1 VTSPLDN
8 WIEQQYRY
16 AAGGMRRSISAV
28 GLVKTRPGFGQV
40 IRPQRG
46 SVIASPI
53 LGAYDPDPDY
63 FFHWYRDSAVV
74 MDALRVLFEDRTV
87 GSEAVDDLD
96 DFVRFS
102 GTLQRLDGR
111 QLVSSA
117 DWRRRVTPDFERH
130 LRAASELAE
139 IHGERV
145 AADTRVNP
153 DATLDLSKWA
163 RPQNDGPPLRAI
175 ALLRW
180 LQCLDRPAQAVAFDA
195 ERRAALEGLL
205 RDDLAFAHRHWR
217 SSCFDVWEEENGL
230 HYFTLRVAAAALTQG
245 AEWLAVQGDGDTAHE
260 YRRDAEAI
268 LQHLDQYWLP
278 AQGYYR
284 SRVLEGGARSAK
296 ELDVTVILAAVY
308 ADGSGPRHSV
318 HDPRQHATL
327 AKLEALFTGEYPI
340 NHRRAAGLGVALG
353 RYPDDRY
360 FSGNP
365 WYLTTLGA
373 AEFCFRGSV
382 GAPEAQALRAKGDA
396 FLETVRAYT
405 PASGDM
411 SEQFDRATGTQLSA
425 KQLAW
430 SYAAFITCIAARNRA
445 AAQS

>member
-1 VTSPLDN
+1 
-8 WIEQQYRY
+8 
-16 AAGGMRRSISAV
+16 
-28 GLVKTRPGFGQV
+28 
-40 IRPQRG
+40 
-46 SVIASPI
+46 
-53 LGAYDPDPDY
+53 
-63 FFHWYRDSAVV
+63 
-74 MDALRVLFEDRTV
+74 
-87 GSEAVDDLD
+87 
-96 DFVRFS
+96 
-102 GTLQRLDGR
+102 
-111 QLVSSA
+111 VSSA
-117 DWRRRVTPDFERH
+117 DWHRRVTPEFERH
-130 LRAASELAE
+130 LRSASELAQ

-175 ALLRW
+175 TLLRW
-180 LQCLDRPAQAVAFDA
+180 LRSLDRPAQAVAFDA
-195 ERRAALEGLL
+195 ERRAALEALL

-245 AEWLAVQGDGDTAHE
+245 AEWLAVQGDGDTARQ

-268 LQHLDQYWLP
+268 LQHLDRYWLP
-278 AQGYYR
+278 AQGHYR

-296 ELDVTVILAAVY
+296 ELDTTVILAAVY

-327 AKLEALFTGEYPI
+327 AKLEAHFSDEYSI
-340 NHRRAAGLGVALG
+340 NHQRAAGLGVALG

-373 AEFCFRGSV
+373 AEFCFRGSI
-382 GAPEAQALRAKGDA
+382 GAPEALSLRAKGDA
-396 FLETVRAYT
+396 LLETVRAYT

-411 SEQFDRATGTQLSA
+411 SEQFDRATGAQRSA

-445 AAQS
+445 AAPS

>member
-1 VTSPLDN
+1 MTSPLDS
-8 WIEQQYRY
+8 WSEQQYRY
-16 AAGGMRRSISAV
+16 AAAGMRRSISAV

-46 SVIASPI
+46 SVIASPV

-63 FFHWYRDSAVV
+63 FFHWYRDSALV

-102 GTLQRLDGR
+102 STLQRLDGR

-117 DWRRRVTPDFERH
+117 DWHSRVTPDFERH

-139 IHGERV
+139 IHGDRV
-145 AADTRVNP
+145 DADTRVNP

-175 ALLRW
+175 TLLRW
-180 LQCLDRPAQAVAFDA
+180 LQSLDRPAQAVAFDA
-195 ERRAALEGLL
+195 ERRAALEDLL

-217 SSCFDVWEEENGL
+217 TPCFDVWEEENGL
-230 HYFTLRVAAAALTQG
+230 HYFTLRVAAAALAQG
-245 AEWLAVQGDGDTAHE
+245 SEWLAVRGDSDTARK
-260 YRRDAEAI
+260 YRRDAEEI
-268 LQHLDQYWLP
+268 LLHLDQYWLP

-284 SRVLEGGARSAK
+284 SRVLQGGARSAK

-327 AKLEALFTGEYPI
+327 SRLEALFAGEYSI
-340 NHRRAAGLGVALG
+340 NHQRPAGLGVALG

-373 AEFCFRGSV
+373 AEFCFRGSID
-382 GAPEAQALRAKGDA
+382 APEAQALRAKGDA

-411 SEQFDRATGTQLSA
+411 SEQFDRATGAQLSA

-430 SYAAFITCIAARNRA
+430 SYAAFITCIAARRRA